1 MTMRLEKVNP
11 SDREKVWLASE
22 NPHIRG
28 LAMSYRC
35 VKCHSLVTYGDRGG
49 VYADLDGKPFRDYYC
64 GPCAQEVQ
72 CTTTKTPTA

>member
-1 MTMRLEKVNP
+1 MRLEKVEP
-11 SDREKVWLASE
+11 SQREKVWLASE

-35 VKCHSLVTYGDRGG
+35 VNCGLLVTYGDRLGG

-64 GPCAQEVQ
+64 GKCAEEVQ
-72 CTTTKTPTA
+72 CTTSKTTTV